1 MNSGMRFPVIG
12 VLVGGLV
19 ALFGTYWDD
28 AWHTD
33 LGRDTFF
40 SPPHLALYGGVA
52 LAGAAVMLWLLLRLR
67 THSRWRDAVGHP
79 PLLLALVGI
88 LATLA
93 SAPIDE
99 IWHTLF
105 GRDAVIWSPPHML
118 GVAALLCV
126 ASGALL
132 EVDSVAGRAAAL
144 LRPLAGALLL
154 GVLLV
159 PVLEYE
165 TDVPQFP
172 LLWYLPVLT
181 LGAGVAFRLI
191 EMRRQGVW
199 DVTFAAGA
207 YTLLRIGIAG
217 ILTGMNHSLP
227 LIPPII
233 VPALLFD
240 LTARTHLSRAPRA
253 VLMAMTVYMSYVLL
267 HQGPPA
273 YLRLDVT
280 ALVIGLPIAALLAW
294 LAFTA
299 TRPQPHTRMI
309 TTALLLLTALT
320 YAGAAPPRALA
331 HDPGQGEAIGTV
343 HLTVEQN
350 YPVAV
355 LNVVLAE
362 HGHQGC
368 ADVRPRAVVGRRA
381 GTVLRAPLQQI
392 DGCTYTGSIS
402 VNAPG
407 RWFIYVELEHNARP
421 TEAWLPVVMD
431 DNRPERT
438 EKLSEL
444 YLPPAAAGSLGQAG
458 AGTLLYGLNIALLAA
473 AVLVSRRKIVQA

>member
-1 MNSGMRFPVIG
+1 MTSGMRFPVVG
-12 VLVGGLV
+12 VLIGGLI

-52 LAGAAVMLWLLLRLR
+52 LAGATVMLWLLLRLR
-67 THSRWRDAVGHP
+67 THSRWRDAVRHP

-132 EVDSVAGRAAAL
+132 EVDSVAGRAGVL
-144 LRPLAGALLL
+144 LRPLTGALLL

-191 EMRRQGVW
+191 EMRRQSIW

-207 YTLLRIGIAG
+207 YTLLRIGITV
-217 ILTGMNHSLP
+217 ILSGMNHSLP

-233 VPALLFD
+233 VPAILFD
-240 LTARTHLSRAPRA
+240 LTARMHLPSAPRA
-253 VLMAMTVYMSYVLL
+253 VLMAITVYVSYVSL
-267 HQGPPA
+267 HQGPPG
-273 YLRLDVT
+273 YLRLDAT
-280 ALVIGLPIAALLAW
+280 AIVIGLPVAALLAW

-299 TRPQPHTRMI
+299 TRPRLHTRTI
-309 TTALLLLTALT
+309 TTATLLLTALI
-320 YAGAAPPRALA
+320 YAGVAPPRALA

-343 HLTVEQN
+343 RLTVEQN
-350 YPVAV
+350 YPVAA
-355 LNVVLAE
+355 LNVVLEE
-362 HGHQGC
+362 HGHQDC
-368 ADVRPRAVVGRRA
+368 ADVRPLAVVGRRA
-381 GTVLRAPLQQI
+381 GAVLRGPLQQI
-392 DGCTYTGSIS
+392 DRCTYTGSITVS
-402 VNAPG
+402 APG

-421 TEAWLPVVMD
+421 AEAWLPVVMD
-431 DNRPERT
+431 GNGLERT

-444 YLPPAAAGSLGQAG
+444 YLPPAASGSLGQAG
-458 AGTLLYGLNIALLAA
+458 AGVLIYGLNIALLAA
-473 AVLVSRRKIVQA
+473 AVLVSRREILQA